1 MEIQDIEP
9 KELTLDKRNPRFGL
23 SEALDE
29 TEASRKLVESADLEE
44 LWNSISERGF
54 EDFEPLV
61 VTRENNQLIVLEGNR
76 RLAAVKF
83 LTNPSLLR
91 EFAPRKKVPYISP
104 EKLKTCRKLPVV
116 VVSSRNRADNHI
128 GFKHVNGPARWSPL
142 AKARFGV
149 NFYEKL
155 DVERTP
161 KERLQSL
168 TKRLGDGPA
177 LILRMLVAYKII
189 QQSIDLGYF
198 DKLNVNEESIEFS
211 HLYTLISNPDSREFL
226 GLSRAP
232 LSEKLIRSNPV
243 PPSHERQL
251 LEILDWLYGKHSVIV
266 SQANDRPRLQR
277 VLASTEGINE
287 LRATGSLASAETV
300 AGLVNDDWL
309 RALASIFKSMEKATD
324 AAAIVETEM
333 SEVDK
338 KQARSFLDR
347 MKNKLKQIEAVIPG

>member
-9 KELTLDKRNPRFGL
+9 KKLTLDRRNPRFGL
-23 SEALDE
+23 SEAFDE

-61 VTRENNQLIVLEGNR
+61 VTCENNQLIVLEGNR

-83 LTNPSLLR
+83 LINPELLK
-91 EFAPRKKVPYISP
+91 EIAPRKKIPYISP

-116 VVSSRNRADNHI
+116 VVSSRNRADDHI
-128 GFKHVNGPARWSPL
+128 GFKHVNGPARWSSL

-155 DVERTP
+155 NVEQTP

-198 DKLNVNEESIEFS
+198 DKLNVNGESIEFS
-211 HLYTLISNPDSREFL
+211 HLYTLISNPDCREFL

-243 PPSHERQL
+243 PASHERQL
-251 LEILDWLYGKHSVIV
+251 FEILDWLYGKHSVIEP
-266 SQANDRPRLQR
+266 QADDRPRLQR
-277 VLASTEGINE
+277 VLASAEGINE

-300 AGLVNDDWL
+300 AGLINDDWL
-309 RALASIFKSMEKATD
+309 RALANIFKSMEKATD
-324 AAAIVETEM
+324 AAAIVETGM

-338 KQARSFLDR
+338 KLARSFLDR
-347 MKNKLKQIEAVIPG
+347 MKNKLKQIEAVIPS